1 MKLTSVWSYCSVR
14 EMSLETVLEKTLS
27 FDASGAWHV
36 EAVKK

>member
-1 MKLTSVWSYCSVR
+1 MKLTSVWSSCSVR